1 MFSQNISKKLSFIA
15 NIMLAVAIAFVIT
28 WTFFTRILM
37 QGFSM
42 NPSISNRDIVLVNR
56 LYKNFLP
63 LDRYDVI
70 AFYVNNKESIKRV
83 IGLPGDKIKIS
94 SSNIYVNDEKIDE
107 KYLTST
113 LSSYTD
119 INTTVSQDEYYVLG
133 DNLDSSRDSRFED
146 IGNIHRSQ
154 IIGKVWH
161 IIQSK

>member
-1 MFSQNISKKLSFIA
+1 MVAIS
-15 NIMLAVAIAFVIT
+15 IAFVIT

-42 NPSISNRDIVLVNR
+42 SPSINNRDVVFVNR
-56 LYKNFLP
+56 LYKNL
-63 LDRYDVI
+63 LTLNRYDVI
-70 AFYVNNKESIKRV
+70 AFYINDKESVKRI

-107 KYLTST
+107 RYMNST

-119 INTTVSQDEYYVLG
+119 INTTVGVDEYYVVG

-146 IGNIHRSQ
+146 IGNIHKSQ
-154 IIGKVWH
+154 IIGKVWN
-161 IIQSK
+161 IIKSK

>member
-1 MFSQNISKKLSFIA
+1 MINKNVKKNLSFIVD
-15 NIMLAVAIAFVIT
+15 IMVAISIAFVIT

-42 NPSISNRDIVLVNR
+42 SPSINNRDVVFVNR
-56 LYKNFLP
+56 LYKNL
-63 LDRYDVI
+63 LTLNRYDVI
-70 AFYVNNKESIKRV
+70 AFYINDKESVKRI

-107 KYLTST
+107 RYMNST

-119 INTTVSQDEYYVLG
+119 INTTVGVDEYYVVG

-146 IGNIHRSQ
+146 IGNIHKSQ
-154 IIGKVWH
+154 IIGKVWN
-161 IIQSK
+161 IIKSK